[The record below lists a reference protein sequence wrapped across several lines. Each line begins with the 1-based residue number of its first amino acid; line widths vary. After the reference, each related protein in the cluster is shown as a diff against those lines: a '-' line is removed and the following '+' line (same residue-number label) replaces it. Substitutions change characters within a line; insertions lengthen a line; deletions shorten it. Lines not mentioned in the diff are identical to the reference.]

1 MEEKVSLDG
10 VSSRRDEQH
19 QLFAPWWV
27 GPTLVSMLL
36 GAVPRSLTLA
46 GEGGTTLR
54 LGNLEL
60 GKNA

>member
-1 MEEKVSLDG
+1 MVLVLEEM
-10 VSSRRDEQH
+10 SSTSCLRH
-19 QLFAPWWV
+19 GGWA
-27 GPTLVSMLL
+27 PTLVSMLL